1 MLDPLAPKKP
11 GAARKKLLTLEE
23 TLEMIRKYKA
33 EGHPSVSA
41 EEAVRRIRELR
52 DEYFPAGV
60 RIYLD
65 TNIFIAAFERRD
77 AVSDRLAGVFSTGLG
92 RAERLFV
99 TSELDYIRAFR
110 VPLRDG
116 NRALTS
122 YYSDAV
128 LSENEWLHV
137 HPVAKPILAWAARLR
152 ADRKGLRLPDA
163 IHLATALH
171 QAAPTS

>member
-1 MLDPLAPKKP
+1 M
-11 GAARKKLLTLEE
+11 
-23 TLEMIRKYKA
+23 
-33 EGHPSVSA
+33 
-41 EEAVRRIRELR
+41 
-52 DEYFPAGV
+52 

-92 RAERLFV
+92 RAGRLFV
-99 TSELDYIRAFR
+99 TSELTISELLV

-122 YYSDAV
+122 YYSDV

-137 HPVAKPILAWAARLR
+137 HPVAKPILVSAAGLR

-163 IHLATALH
+163 IHLATALASGCTH
-171 QAAPTS
+171 FLTEDNGLALAGVSAAPALGMLRPDEPTLTSLLESRPE

>member
-1 MLDPLAPKKP
+1 M
-11 GAARKKLLTLEE
+11 
-23 TLEMIRKYKA
+23 
-33 EGHPSVSA
+33 
-41 EEAVRRIRELR
+41 
-52 DEYFPAGV
+52 

-99 TSELDYIRAFR
+99 TSELTISELLV

-122 YYSDAV
+122 YYSDV

-137 HPVAKPILAWAARLR
+137 HPVAKPILVWAAGLR

-163 IHLATALH
+163 IHLATALASGCTH
-171 QAAPTS
+171 FLTEDNGLALAGVSAAPALGMLRPDEPTLTSLLESRPE